1 MPLHAER
8 LREMREKKGL
18 TQRELAH
25 LCGMNEHQVFRYE
38 NGKSDP
44 SATNLGLI
52 ARELGVSADYLLGLS
67 DYPNGQFGES
77 LQPDQSQLLKAYVSG
92 DTVTIMELV
101 SARLRQLSK
110 NTSNE

>member
-1 MPLHAER
+1 MPLRADR
-8 LREMREKKGL
+8 LREIREKKGL

-44 SATNLGLI
+44 SATYLGLI
-52 ARELGVSADYLLGLS
+52 AHELGVSTDYLLGLS
-67 DYPNGQFGES
+67 DYPNGQFGET
-77 LQPDQSQLLKAYVSG
+77 LQPDQRRLLKAYESG
-92 DTVTIMELV
+92 DSATIMELV

-110 NTSNE
+110 NAAE